1 MNDALGGVQTVLV
14 LGGTS
19 ELALATLSALD
30 LRPGAK
36 VALAGRDAHVLAG
49 VKVPTSGGG
58 EASVI
63 PLQWDASH
71 AASGPRVVAAAT
83 EALGDIDLV
92 LVAAGILGDQAR
104 AEADV
109 AHAIDIL
116 SVNLVGVAAAMLPA
130 AERLRTQGHGMIIV
144 FSSVA
149 GLRGR
154 RANYVYG
161 ASKAGLDALS
171 EGVQSSLAGSG
182 ARLLVVRP
190 GFVRTKMTAHMAD
203 APFATTPEVV
213 GAAVAEAIRKG
224 REAIHVP
231 RLLGPVFAGFRLL
244 PRPVFR
250 RLPG

>member
-19 ELALATLSALD
+19 ELALATLEALD

-36 VALAGRDAHVLAG
+36 VALAGRDEQALAAM
-49 VKVPTSGGG
+49 KIPTSGGG
-58 EASVI
+58 EATVI
-63 PLQWDASH
+63 PLQWDAAL
-71 AASGPRVVAAAT
+71 AASGPHVVAAAT

-92 LVAAGILGDQAR
+92 LVAAGILGDQAK

-109 AHAIDIL
+109 SHAVDIL
-116 SVNLVGVAAAMLPA
+116 SINLVGVAAAMLPA
-130 AERLRTQGHGMIIV
+130 AERLRAQGHGMIIV

-149 GLRGR
+149 GLRAR

-171 EGVQSSLAGSG
+171 EGIQSSLAGSG
-182 ARLLVVRP
+182 ARVLVVRP
-190 GFVRTKMTAHMAD
+190 GFVRTKMTSHLES

-213 GAAVAEAIRKG
+213 GAAVAEAVRKG

-231 RLLGPVFAGFRLL
+231 RLLGPIFAGFRLL

-250 RLPG
+250 KLPG

>member
-1 MNDALGGVQTVLV
+1 MNDALGGVQTALV

-19 ELALATLSALD
+19 ELALATLAALD

-36 VALAGRDAHVLAG
+36 VVLAGRDEAAM
-49 VKVPTSGGG
+49 KQITVPTSGGG
-58 EASVI
+58 AAAVTT
-63 PLQWDASH
+63 LKWDAAH
-71 AASGPRVVAAAT
+71 PASGPQVIAAAS
-83 EALGDIDLV
+83 EILGDLDLV

-104 AEADV
+104 AEVDAEHC
-109 AHAIDIL
+109 ADIL
-116 SVNLVGVAAAMLPA
+116 TVNLVGVAAAMLPA
-130 AERLRTQGHGMIIV
+130 AERLRHQGHGTIIV

-161 ASKAGLDALS
+161 ASKAGLDALA

-190 GFVRTKMTAHMAD
+190 GFVHTKMTKGMES
-203 APFATTPEVV
+203 APFATTPDVV
-213 GAAVAEAIRKG
+213 GAAVADAVRKG
-224 REAIHVP
+224 REAVHVP

>member
-1 MNDALGGVQTVLV
+1 MNDALGGVQTALV

-19 ELALATLSALD
+19 ELALATLAALD

-36 VALAGRDAHVLAG
+36 VVLAGRDEDAM
-49 VKVPTSGGG
+49 KQIQVPTSGGG
-58 EASVI
+58 PAEVTTLA
-63 PLQWDASH
+63 WDASH
-71 AASGPRVVAAAT
+71 AATGPHVIAAAA
-83 EALGDIDLV
+83 EVLGDIDLV

-109 AHAIDIL
+109 EHAIDIL
-116 SVNLVGVAAAMLPA
+116 CINLVGVAAAILPA
-130 AERLRTQGHGMIIV
+130 ADRLRNQGHGTIIV

-161 ASKAGLDALS
+161 ASKAGLDALA

-182 ARLLVVRP
+182 AHLLVVRP
-190 GFVRTKMTAHMAD
+190 GFVHTKMTSHLES
-203 APFATTPEVV
+203 APFATTPDVV
-213 GAAVAEAIRKG
+213 GAAVADAVRKG
-224 REAIHVP
+224 REAVHVP

>member
-19 ELALATLSALD
+19 ELALATLAALD

-36 VALAGRDAHVLAG
+36 VALAGRDEQALGAI
-49 VKVPTSGGG
+49 KVPTSGGG
-58 EASVI
+58 EATVI
-63 PLQWDASH
+63 PLQWDAAH
-71 AASGPRVVAAAT
+71 AASGPHVVAAAT

-92 LVAAGILGDQAR
+92 LVAAGILGDQAQ

-109 AHAIDIL
+109 THAVDIL
-116 SVNLVGVAAAMLPA
+116 SINLVGVAAAMLPA
-130 AERLRTQGHGMIIV
+130 AERLRSQGHGMIVV

-161 ASKAGLDALS
+161 ASKAGLDALA
-171 EGVQSSLAGSG
+171 EGMQASLAGSG
-182 ARLLVVRP
+182 ARVLVVRP

-203 APFATTPEVV
+203 APFATTPDVV
-213 GAAVAEAIRKG
+213 GAAVAEAVRKG

-231 RLLGPVFAGFRLL
+231 RLLGPIFAVLRLL

-250 RLPG
+250 KLPG

>member
-1 MNDALGGVQTVLV
+1 MNDALGGVQTAFV

-19 ELALATLSALD
+19 ELALATLAALD

-36 VALAGRDAHVLAG
+36 VALAGRDEEAM
-49 VKVPTSGGG
+49 KQIRVPTSGGG
-58 EASVI
+58 SAEVI
-63 PLQWDASH
+63 TLAWDAAH
-71 AASGPRVVAAAT
+71 AATGPQVVAAAA
-83 EALGDIDLV
+83 EALGDIDIV

-104 AEADV
+104 AEVDIE
-109 AHAIDIL
+109 HAIDIL
-116 SVNLVGVAAAMLPA
+116 SVNLVGVAAVLLPT
-130 AERLRTQGHGMIIV
+130 AERLRSQGHGTIVV

-161 ASKAGLDALS
+161 ASKAGLDALA

-182 ARLLVVRP
+182 AHLLVVRP
-190 GFVRTKMTAHMAD
+190 GFVHTKMTSHLES
-203 APFATTPEVV
+203 APFATTPDVV
-213 GAAVAEAIRKG
+213 GAAVADAVRKG